1 MPMNSGHARTARADA
16 DVTVAESPV
25 DPAVRIVHLGLGN
38 FFRAH
43 QAWYTQHASDGPD
56 WGIAA
61 FAGRNPHMAD
71 VLNAQGGRYS
81 FVIRGPTEDHLDTI
95 DRVVRA
101 HRSDDDDAWSGYF
114 ASERVAVVTLTVTE
128 SAYLH
133 HPTEGVDWSSEQ
145 LRADVSAIAAG
156 AVSAATVPAR
166 IAAGLMRRRAADAG
180 PLALISCDNLLN
192 NGAVFGAAVRAVCH
206 RLDPSMDVWLDAMV
220 TFPSAVVDR
229 ITPRATP
236 ELLAMVEHRL
246 GARDDAA
253 VVAEPY
259 SEWTMTDAF
268 LGARPDWEGA
278 GARYVADVEPFERR
292 KLWLLNAAH
301 TLLAYTGIARGITTV
316 HQAMDDAHCVTLVRD
331 WWAVAGADIGL
342 PREDVEGF
350 CAALEIRFRNAR
362 NAHQLLQISLDG
374 SQKLPIRILPVLAVQ
389 RQKGGLPRSAV
400 EVLAAWVWFVRN
412 DDRAEDVDIARLRR
426 LGSAGPADAVREL
439 LSLLDTTLE
448 EDDVLLA
455 AVTQRLHELER
466 APSSS

>member
-1 MPMNSGHARTARADA
+1 M
-16 DVTVAESPV
+16 TVVDGAA
-25 DPAVRIVHLGLGN
+25 DPAVRMVHLGLGN

-61 FAGRNPHMAD
+61 FTGRNPRMAD
-71 VLNAQGGRYS
+71 VLNAQGGRYT
-81 FVIRGPTEDHLDTI
+81 FVIRGPEEDHLDTI

-101 HRSDDDDAWSGYF
+101 HRSDDDAAWSAYF

-133 HPTEGVDWSSEQ
+133 HPTDGVDWRSEQ
-145 LRADVSAIAAG
+145 LQADVSAIAAG
-156 AVSAATVPAR
+156 AVSSATVPAR
-166 IAAGLMRRRAADAG
+166 IAAGLIRRRAVDAG
-180 PLALISCDNLLN
+180 PLTIISCDNLLN
-192 NGAVFGAAVRAVCH
+192 NGDALKAAVRAVCH

-246 GARDDAA
+246 GARDEAA

-259 SEWTMTDAF
+259 AEWTMTDAF

-301 TLLAYTGIARGITTV
+301 TLLAYTGITQGITTV
-316 HQAMDDAHCVTLVRD
+316 HQAMDDAHCVALVRD

-342 PREDVEGF
+342 PKEDVEGF
-350 CAALEIRFRNAR
+350 CAALETRFRNSR
-362 NAHQLLQISLDG
+362 NAHQLLQISRDG
-374 SQKLPIRILPVLAVQ
+374 SQKLPIRILPVLSVQ

-412 DDRAEDVDIARLRR
+412 DDRAEDVDIDRLRE
-426 LGSAGPADAVREL
+426 LGSAGPAAAVRGFMR
-439 LSLLDTTLE
+439 LLDTALE
-448 EDDVLLA
+448 GDDVLIA

-466 APSSS
+466 APSSG